1 MSTVAGDKITAWV
14 ETRMFHPL
22 TQDARHF
29 DDRDEAEFLNE
40 EGQLKYKLTTQ
51 LDHFTEK
58 GVTQQDELL
67 YFMKEGV
74 IHHPELFEAV
84 VKGFNIDT
92 SDFEINTAHNLRAME
107 GHENI

>member
-1 MSTVAGDKITAWV
+1 MATVAGDRITTWV

-22 TQDARHF
+22 TKDARHF
-29 DDRDEAEFLNE
+29 DDRDEAEFLSE
-40 EGQLKYKLTTQ
+40 EGQLKYKLTCQ

-74 IHHPELFEAV
+74 VHQPELFEAV

-92 SDFEINTAHNLRAME
+92 SDFAINTAHNLRALE
-107 GHENI
+107 GHANV